1 MVLNKCYNT
10 LKSTGRSARSKK
22 FFFLCLTCWRMHSNK
37 PFYYCFHCMYFWC
50 PHISWIRKNKKII
63 LFLQV
68 NIYIYMREHGHTHTQ
83 THRQQKYIQLKHS
96 NKKLCLPVSS
106 GISAIKKE
114 NSLLLV
120 HLPTDLN
127 IVQHLLITTHT
138 HK

>member
-1 MVLNKCYNT
+1 MCE
-10 LKSTGRSARSKK
+10 RAR
-22 FFFLCLTCWRMHSNK
+22 
-37 PFYYCFHCMYFWC
+37 
-50 PHISWIRKNKKII
+50 
-63 LFLQV
+63 
-68 NIYIYMREHGHTHTQ
+68 TH

-106 GISAIKKE
+106 DISAIKKE

-138 HK
+138 HTNNAVNNF